1 MLFTAKPM
9 NIKSTVTVGESMEF
23 SDKVLILKEA
33 RNY

>member
-9 NIKSTVTVGESMEF
+9 NIKSTITVGESM
-23 SDKVLILKEA
+23 VLILKEA